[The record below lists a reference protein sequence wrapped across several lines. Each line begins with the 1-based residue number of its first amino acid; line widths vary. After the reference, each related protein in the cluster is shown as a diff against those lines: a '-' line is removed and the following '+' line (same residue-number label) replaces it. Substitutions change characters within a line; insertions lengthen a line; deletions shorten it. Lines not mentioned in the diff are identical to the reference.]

1 MYILYINLKTQEY
14 RIVKPGTP
22 KFYSEIRI
30 GNLHKYQDA
39 ERIMKEMTG
48 H

>member
-1 MYILYINLKTQEY
+1 MYILYIDLKTRKH

-22 KFYSEIRI
+22 KFHSEVRI

-39 ERIMKEMTG
+39 ERIVKEMTG
-48 H
+48 Q

>member
-1 MYILYINLKTQEY
+1 MECFSIANH
-14 RIVKPGTP
+14 
-22 KFYSEIRI
+22 SEIRI